1 MSRYLNP
8 TFMPLDPSLYG
19 WKSVNGSWETG
30 KGKGKQYPDLTEQGK
45 SEVEEVKPGDGNKD
59 NEDDDDD
66 DSDDSDSDCP
76 ESDSDNNGNLDGDSD

>member
-1 MSRYLNP
+1 MVV
-8 TFMPLDPSLYG
+8 G
-19 WKSVNGSWETG
+19 KQG

-76 ESDSDNNGNLDGDSD
+76 ESD